1 MVKKRIETIK
11 KMPVTPRAAQSTAKT
26 DVVTH
31 VSAEAISRR
40 AYSLFEARGS
50 EHGHDVEDWLV
61 AESELVTATTKSPGP
76 SLNLNEVSHER
87 RRQ

>member
-1 MVKKRIETIK
+1 MVKKRIEMVK
-11 KMPVTPRAAQSTAKT
+11 KMTVTPRAAQRTAKT
-26 DVVTH
+26 DVVTR

-61 AESELVTATTKSPGP
+61 AETELLTATTKSLGP
-76 SLNLNEVSHER
+76 SVNLNDVSDEPR
-87 RRQ
+87 RP

>member
-1 MVKKRIETIK
+1 MVKKRIEITK

-26 DVVTH
+26 DVVTR

-61 AESELVTATTKSPGP
+61 AETELLTATTKSAG
-76 SLNLNEVSHER
+76 SSVNLNDVSDEPR
-87 RRQ
+87 RP

>member
-1 MVKKRIETIK
+1 MVKKRIEMVK
-11 KMPVTPRAAQSTAKT
+11 KMTVTPRAAQSTAKT
-26 DVVTH
+26 DVVTR

-61 AESELVTATTKSPGP
+61 AERELLSG
-76 SLNLNEVSHER
+76 NNEIARPFAKPQQRVR
-87 RRQ
+87 